1 MEILRISVEYY
12 GFMTFVD
19 FSGKWVYNRDII
31 LVRRMGEIIM
41 KKGLISTIAL
51 GAVVLSIAGAGNA
64 YAFKQQYRG
73 DNGMWI
79 QENNTRWWYQYD
91 NGSYAR
97 NTWVKDGGNWYYFYN
112 DGWMAANAWIATGNG
127 WFYVDRSGAM
137 LRNTTTPDGYYVN
150 DRGAWVD
157 PSKSRH

>member
-79 QENNTRWWYQYD
+79 QENNTRWWYQY
-91 NGSYAR
+91 GTIS
-97 NTWVKDGGNWYYFYN
+97 TMM
-112 DGWMAANAWIATGNG
+112 DGWLQTPGLPQEMAG
-127 WFYVDRSGAM
+127 SM
-137 LRNTTTPDGYYVN
+137 LTVL
-150 DRGAWVD
+150 VQC
-157 PSKSRH
+157 

>member
-1 MEILRISVEYY
+1 VEILRISAEYY

>member
-1 MEILRISVEYY
+1 
-12 GFMTFVD
+12 
-19 FSGKWVYNRDII
+19 
-31 LVRRMGEIIM
+31 M

-97 NTWVKDGGNWYYFYN
+97 NTWVRMVEIGTISIMM
-112 DGWMAANAWIATGNG
+112 DGWLQTLGLPQEMAG
-127 WFYVDRSGAM
+127 SM
-137 LRNTTTPDGYYVN
+137 LTVL
-150 DRGAWVD
+150 VQC
-157 PSKSRH
+157 

>member
-1 MEILRISVEYY
+1 
-12 GFMTFVD
+12 MTFVD
-19 FSGKWVYNRDII
+19 FSGKWVYNKDII

-97 NTWVKDGGNWYYFYN
+97 NTWVKDGGSWYYFYN

>member
-1 MEILRISVEYY
+1 MELLRISVEYY

-64 YAFKQQYRG
+64 YAFKQQYRV